1 MNEELVLVATEMEK
15 KHPGT
20 GVSHYRKELE
30 KNPTMEKKKMMV
42 VSYLGYRP
50 LENDCFGY
58 EICYIVTHALFKDKK
73 LAMGLLKRLRR
84 SHKTNFLI

>member
-1 MNEELVLVATEMEK
+1 
-15 KHPGT
+15 
-20 GVSHYRKELE
+20 
-30 KNPTMEKKKMMV
+30 MMV

-73 LAMGLLKRLRR
+73 LAMGLIKRLRR